1 MVHGTVLGCEIITS
15 DLPLTRA
22 NHLMWVQFLL
32 ASTFAALLFYV
43 LLALLTDS
51 IVFNF
56 GGSSYVFG
64 SVLVVLAIVQ
74 GISFPIWKRQVS
86 RNEPDPTNPDQSL
99 DLVGKPMLRE
109 VAVSVWLS
117 TLAVGFT
124 VWILLSFTLR
134 LDVFPWAFTLPTEVT
149 NEFFYLTHLNAL
161 LTGSFAALMV
171 LVRAVFVHWNPVATV
186 TSLKKDM

>member
-1 MVHGTVLGCEIITS
+1 MVRGTVLGCELITS

-22 NHLMWVQFLL
+22 NHLMWVQLALL
-32 ASTFAALLFYV
+32 LTFAALLVYV
-43 LLALLTDS
+43 LLALLTDK

-56 GGSSYVFG
+56 GGSTYVFG
-64 SVLVVLAIVQ
+64 SLLVALAVVQ

-109 VAVSVWLS
+109 VTVSVWLS

-134 LDVFPWAFTLPTEVT
+134 NAAFPWAFTLPTSVPD
-149 NEFFYLTHLNAL
+149 EFFYLTHLNAL
-161 LTGSFAALMV
+161 ITANFAAAAI